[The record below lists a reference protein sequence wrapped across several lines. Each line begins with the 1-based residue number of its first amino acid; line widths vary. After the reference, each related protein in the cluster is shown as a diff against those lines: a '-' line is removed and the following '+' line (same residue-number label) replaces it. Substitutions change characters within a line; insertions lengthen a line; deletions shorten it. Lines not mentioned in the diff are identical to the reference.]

1 MRAAPAAR
9 GMDARTIAGLL
20 STPIGPPAGR
30 ADRAVA
36 ESIVAPGMPPARPAA
51 VLVPVCAGRGPG
63 GEATVLM
70 TRKRAG
76 LRVHAGEVSF
86 PGGKPEPCDADLLDT
101 ALRETL
107 EEINLPVVRRQVVG
121 QLDPVSTAG
130 TGFVILPFVAV
141 VGGGAGGGGGCDG
154 DPLGGL
160 RAARGEVDEIIELP
174 LVRLLGTMSPDPDPS
189 HRSARLEALS
199 FSLGGWTV
207 WGATARILGQVARRL
222 GCAPPGLAA
231 PL

>member
-1 MRAAPAAR
+1 
-9 GMDARTIAGLL
+9 MDARTIAGLL

-36 ESIVAPGMPPARPAA
+36 ESLGMPGMPPARPAA

-63 GEATVLM
+63 GEATVLL

-107 EEINLPVVRRQVVG
+107 EEINLPVDRRQVVG

-141 VGGGAGGGGGCDG
+141 VGGGAGGGGACGGGACGG

-160 RAARGEVDEIIELP
+160 RAARGEVDEIVELP

-189 HRSARLEALS
+189 HRSARLEALL

-222 GCAPPGLAA
+222 GCVPPGLAA
-231 PL
+231 PP